1 MSQCIIL
8 SFPKR
13 IMHHKSFL
21 EKVCIINEIIS
32 VTVPR
37 VLVCRLESQNEDEQ
51 KRSTAQLESLR
62 LRGLGVTSVV
72 WVPRLQPITRTQYNR
87 ASGAWPTHFHEDKV
101 YVVITVL

>member
-1 MSQCIIL
+1 M
-8 SFPKR
+8 K
-13 IMHHKSFL
+13 IM
-21 EKVCIINEIIS
+21 S

-51 KRSTAQLESLR
+51 KRSTAQLESLH